1 MAFRECRE
9 GKNQMSD
16 TRLEPAPLAGKL
28 ALVTGGARGLGLEI
42 SRQLAAQGA
51 EVIVA
56 ARDMTMAEAAA
67 IALRGDGYA
76 ARGIMLDV
84 TCEADRKAA
93 YAALE
98 QSHGLLDIL
107 INNAAVYLDG
117 ENAASP
123 ASKLASGTPEALLRT
138 TFETNFFA
146 LVFLTQALLPLL
158 RQSKAGRIVNLS
170 SIRGSL
176 TLQADP
182 ASTVYANKAFA
193 YDASKTTLN
202 AFTVQ
207 LAEELRHTAI
217 KVNAIHPGWV
227 RTKMGGDVADLSL
240 VEGAR
245 TAVLYASLPDD
256 GPTGGFFYLDEQL
269 PW

>member
-9 GKNQMSD
+9 EKNHMNEA
-16 TRLEPAPLAGKL
+16 RLEPAPLAGKL

-42 SRQLAAQGA
+42 SRQLAALGA
-51 EVIVA
+51 EVIVT
-56 ARDMTMAEAAA
+56 ARNEARAEAAA
-67 IALRGDGYA
+67 AGLRGEGHA
-76 ARGIMLDV
+76 ARGLKLEV
-84 TCEADRKAA
+84 THEVERLAV
-93 YAALE
+93 YHSLQ

-107 INNAAVYLDG
+107 INNAAVYLDS
-117 ENAASP
+117 ENAAMP
-123 ASKLASGTPEALLRT
+123 APRLASGTPEAILRT

-146 LVFLTQALLPLL
+146 PVLLTQALLPLL
-158 RQSKAGRIVNLS
+158 RKSKAGRIVNLS

-193 YDASKTTLN
+193 YDASKTALN

-240 VEGAR
+240 EEGAR
-245 TAVLYASLPDD
+245 TAILYASLPND
-256 GPTGGFFYLDEQL
+256 GPTGGFFYLDEQV